1 MKTKTRVLLL
11 LSAMT
16 GPMVFSSVSADADK
30 SDAVKR
36 GEAHYLFFCGSCHG
50 AGADGNGGSNA
61 KMLKIIPSDLTA
73 LRQTGNECIAE
84 RVLKA
89 VSGRHKVADGQ
100 DKYMPSF
107 SENLES
113 RTVYEIS
120 EYLKTIQK

>member
-1 MKTKTRVLLL
+1 MKTKTRALLL

-16 GPMVFSSVSADADK
+16 GLMLSSIVSAEADK
-30 SDAVKR
+30 ADAVRR
-36 GEAHYLFFCGSCHG
+36 GEAHYLFFCGNCHG
-50 AGADGNGGSNA
+50 ANADGTQGPNA
-61 KMLKIIPSDLTA
+61 RLLKIAPSDLTA

-89 VSGRHKVADGQ
+89 VSGRHQVADGQ
-100 DKYMPSF
+100 DTYMPSF

-113 RTVYEIS
+113 RTVYEIA